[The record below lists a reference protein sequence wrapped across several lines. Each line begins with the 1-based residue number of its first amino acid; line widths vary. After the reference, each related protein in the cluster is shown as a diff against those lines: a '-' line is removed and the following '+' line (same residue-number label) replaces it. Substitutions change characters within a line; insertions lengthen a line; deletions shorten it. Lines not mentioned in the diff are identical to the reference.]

1 MMAVSADL
9 LAVVVVAAVAG
20 GAVALGSAYLALRLS
35 TRHPHST
42 AARPP
47 TLLDTSAI
55 VDGRIADVAEAGF
68 VDGSLVV
75 PGFVVRELQR
85 LADGPDPLRRNRG
98 KRGFEVLERLR
109 RTPGVAVEIDDTDV
123 PELRDVDDK
132 LVRRARALRAGVLTN
147 DYNLN
152 RVAGLQGVRVLNVN
166 ELANA
171 LRPVVL
177 PGEPLSVQ
185 VAREGKEPGQGVG
198 FLDDGTMVVV
208 EHGKRFVG
216 QAVAVVVTSVL
227 QTAAGRMVFTR
238 LREEAAGGR
247 DA

>member
-1 MMAVSADL
+1 MAPSSEAL
-9 LAVVVVAAVAG
+9 GAFVVAAVAG
-20 GAVALGSAYLALRLS
+20 GAIALGGAYLALRLAA
-35 TRHPHST
+35 RRPPVA
-42 AARPP
+42 AARPV

-55 VDGRIADVAEAGF
+55 IDGRIADVVEAGF
-68 VDGSLVV
+68 VEGPLIV
-75 PGFVVRELQR
+75 PAFVLRELQHV
-85 LADGPDPLRRNRG
+85 ADGADPLRRNRG

-109 RTPGVAVEIDDTDV
+109 RTPGVTVEVDDTDI

-132 LVRRARALRAGVLTN
+132 LVRRARALGARVLTN

-208 EHGKRFVG
+208 EQGKRFIG
-216 QAVAVVVTSVL
+216 QAADVVVTSVL

-238 LREEAAGGR
+238 LREEPAGPR